1 MPKLTNTSR
10 RKFLKGTAYVSVLSV
25 GGLSSL
31 AAASSTSAKLQ
42 IAKETTPSVI
52 TLFNQSTKTVALD
65 VKRPFHFEKV
75 NGWLVVKV
83 NKATAADPAQ
93 ALNLEAGQQ
102 LSFAADAEL
111 APMLNSSQKQ
121 YTVKRTVF
129 VGEDDFPACLCHLT
143 LA

>member
-1 MPKLTNTSR
+1 MSKQTNTSR
-10 RKFLKGTAYVSVLSV
+10 RKFLKGAAYASALSV
-25 GGLSSL
+25 GGLSGL
-31 AAASSTSAKLQ
+31 AAASSASTKPQLAN
-42 IAKETTPSVI
+42 ATTPSVI
-52 TLFNQSTKTVALD
+52 TLLNQNTKTVALD
-65 VKRPFHFEKV
+65 ANRPFHFEKV

-83 NKATAADPAQ
+83 NKAAGSAQ
-93 ALNLEAGQQ
+93 PLNLEAGQQ

-121 YTVKRTVF
+121 HKVKRTVF